1 MEQLKSSELN
11 ARLLAE
17 FARRNG
23 APWVRKFGSLC
34 IQEVLVVTKSLVRTY
49 VGLPFMLA
57 YVKCHTF

>member
-23 APWVRKFGSLC
+23 APWVRKFGSLY

-49 VGLPFMLA
+49 VRLPFMLA

>member
-11 ARLLAE
+11 ARLIAE

-34 IQEVLVVTKSLVRTY
+34 IQEVLVATKSLVRTY
-49 VGLPFMLA
+49 VRLPFMLA

>member
-49 VGLPFMLA
+49 VRLPFMLA